1 MANLSTRDED
11 ILLEKTGLTR
21 EVIRTM
27 ENLGF
32 TVMRTA
38 SLLSYMKELAE
49 VAEKSGAV
57 ASAAEKPQP
66 EHHALT
72 PAHTGQGRKTP

>member
-21 EVIRTM
+21 EAIRTM

-38 SLLSYMKELAE
+38 SLLSYMKELAD
-49 VAEKSGAV
+49 VAEKSGAP
-57 ASAAEKPQP
+57 SSSAEKPQP

-72 PAHTGQGRKTP
+72 PTRPGQGRKTP